1 MEKAF
6 HLSIRLWFLLH
17 RGCSFRRLSLTS
29 TPQAYL
35 STRGL
40 PPHVVF
46 TLKVQGIDPL
56 TGNLCPAWLGW
67 VLLSVHWSQCVSTED
82 PPEHP
87 FRTVCP
93 DTVSWKVSEHPSA
106 CSYRPL
112 AEVTEHSQ
120 CSTRSE
126 HSQCSTQSEHL
137 LMVPVSLRLLFP
149 KIESY
154 LLSAGYPEGSLRCL
168 GLL

>member
-1 MEKAF
+1 MVPASSWLLFPKIESYIHSTGLSFDTRTPPACCIYSKGSRNRPPDWESLSCLTWVGITERPVESLIKAE
-6 HLSIRLWFLLH
+6 R
-17 RGCSFRRLSLTS
+17 
-29 TPQAYL
+29 
-35 STRGL
+35 
-40 PPHVVF
+40 
-46 TLKVQGIDPL
+46 PL
-56 TGNLCPAWLGW
+56 
-67 VLLSVHWSQCVSTED
+67 VSNTEALA
-82 PPEHP
+82 EHP